1 MVSFVAGHGYGRP
14 TVSSPAQPVVAP
26 SARDLLRDRS
36 VATYLLAAT
45 AQTIATTMQAAVL
58 GKQIYDITD
67 STLALGLLGLVEFL
81 PALLLLPLTG
91 SAADRFDR
99 RRVASIALGV
109 EVVVSALYC
118 VYASTDPTSAVP
130 IFAIAAIFGTARA
143 FAAPSFRSLPPLI
156 APDDGLPRMI
166 ALYSGTWQF
175 GLIVGPAVSGFLYDI
190 GPSVP
195 YAVAGVFFAA
205 AALIASTL
213 RLRRVQERTSS
224 EERPTL
230 HHAMEGL
237 RFIRGQ
243 PVLLG
248 AIALDMFAVLFGGAV
263 ALLPAIAEDRL
274 GVGNV
279 GYGWLRAA
287 PGVGAVIVTAVLAL
301 RPVRRHV
308 GRTLLVAVLIF
319 GLATIVLGLTRNYTV
334 AFVALLILAGA
345 DAVSVF
351 IRATIV
357 PLATPDHMRGRVMA
371 VENVFIGASNE
382 LGAFESG
389 VVGTLIGVGPAVTLG
404 GILTVGVVGT
414 WWFLFPPLRD
424 IDRFEDIA
432 VDSSGG
438 RSHPPTAGVPDP
450 GLSAVVDSDGSSPGE
465 ASDNKVG

>member
-1 MVSFVAGHGYGRP
+1 VSFCSTHGYRRP
-14 TVSSPAQPVVAP
+14 TVPSPPQPVVAP
-26 SARDLLRDRS
+26 SARELLRDRS

-45 AQTIATTMQAAVL
+45 AQTIATTMQAAAL
-58 GKQIYDITD
+58 GKQIFDITD
-67 STLALGLLGLVEFL
+67 STLALGMLGLVEFL

-99 RRVASIALGV
+99 RRVAAIALGV
-109 EVVVSALYC
+109 EVVVSVMYC
-118 VYASTDPTSAVP
+118 VYATTDPTSALP
-130 IFAIAAIFGTARA
+130 IFAIAAVFGTARA

-156 APDDGLPRMI
+156 APDNGLPRLI

-175 GLIVGPAVSGFLYDI
+175 GLIVGPAVSGFLYDV
-190 GPSVP
+190 GPGVP
-195 YAVAGVFFAA
+195 YAVAAIFFAM
-205 AALIASTL
+205 ASMVATTL
-213 RLRRVQERTSS
+213 TLRRVQERTSS
-224 EERPTL
+224 DERPTL

-237 RFIRGQ
+237 RFIRGR

-287 PGVGAVIVTAVLAL
+287 PGVGAVVVTALLAI

-308 GRTLLVAVLIF
+308 GRTLLVAVLVF
-319 GLATIVLGLTRNYTV
+319 GLATIVLGLTRSYGV
-334 AFVALLILAGA
+334 AFVALLVLAGA

-389 VVGTLIGVGPAVTLG
+389 VAGALIGVGPAVVVG

-414 WWFLFPPLRD
+414 WWVVFPPLRD

-438 RSHPPTAGVPDP
+438 GGDGRAASVPGGGTA
-450 GLSAVVDSDGSSPGE
+450 AVFDSGGSSAGE
-465 ASDNKVG
+465 ASDHRIG